1 MKNFR
6 ADCYGGKRQKFFKQN
21 PGKILSGFLTS
32 FLTGFL
38 TGFLAMIWLV
48 AWRRVEGDLGGE
60 PGEVFPKGRKAVDS
74 KNNKIWTFFLFAP

>member
-21 PGKILSGFLTS
+21 PGKILSGFLT
-32 FLTGFL
+32 GFL
-38 TGFLAMIWLV
+38 TGLLAMIWLV

-60 PGEVFPKGRKAVDS
+60 PGEVIPKGGKAVDS
-74 KNNKIWTFFLFAP
+74 KNNIGFAHFFLFTP